1 MYQSAALLPTEP
13 DGHELE
19 ESGGRTLTGCYVSLR
34 PSYQRR
40 EEQALGDGE
49 VWKRKFCEDYRRLV
63 IQNHFHKCT
72 KSCFKKSLGDDFT
85 GKRVC
90 KLVMYVFCFGVLLLV
105 CLLCSA

>member
-49 VWKRKFCEDYRRLV
+49 VWTIGD
-63 IQNHFHKCT
+63 T
-72 KSCFKKSLGDDFT
+72 KSFSQMHEIMFQEE
-85 GKRVC
+85 
-90 KLVMYVFCFGVLLLV
+90 
-105 CLLCSA
+105 SW